1 MTLQSDFLI
10 TETETISPK
19 ECMNIV
25 SFGKIG
31 KICSL
36 SRIRSN
42 KQVLVYEVLESTND
56 FKSIFVGYIHLKKFM
71 KFQKF
76 IEILS
81 LLHDQI
87 QHQEIRFL
95 LIIFI
100 SNNHIKKGKYEII

>member
-56 FKSIFVGYIHLKKFM
+56 FKSIFVGYIHLKKF
-71 KFQKF
+71 

-100 SNNHIKKGKYEII
+100 SNNHFKKGKYEII

>member
-56 FKSIFVGYIHLKKFM
+56 FKSIFVGYIHLKKF
-71 KFQKF
+71 

-100 SNNHIKKGKYEII
+100 YKNHFKKGKYEII

>member
-1 MTLQSDFLI
+1 MTRQSDFLI

-56 FKSIFVGYIHLKKFM
+56 FKSIFVGYIHLKKF
-71 KFQKF
+71 

-100 SNNHIKKGKYEII
+100 SNNHFKKGKYEII